1 MRSDRANPNHLLTP
15 SHHRSHTTTLYTMA
29 LCQAIAAM
37 TFPAV
42 SLGYG
47 YYLQPRIFPFTTN
60 AVSVAAFGFLLSRL
74 WLGYR
79 LALTGQYKEYNGA
92 LGHSKS
98 SSPAASPLNRSYMS
112 PTVRSSSSSSPL
124 HFPLVFPIYY
134 KYLLFLFALL
144 CLQLLLSLV
153 TPNSPV
159 SGPAVFFT
167 SMAVYILFHAAEQ
180 GLLVFLCQRSIG
192 EGAIRRSCVWA
203 ALWATCVLTI
213 VVVTASLDKQ
223 SAASSGDGGNSGP
236 FNQTY
241 IDAMANRARI
251 LGGGLLAPHNSPHT
265 LSQPPAGDVTPA
277 DEWKFG
283 SWLDV
288 SGSVLV
294 IDTDTHDMHYV
305 YLSCWLCDAIL
316 LAHYC
321 LLFVIRIRCL
331 RIMPWLSS
339 RVSAF
344 SLARFLFL
352 RRLLSLISILFFV
365 IFSSHSELTFCLNLV
380 IQAYMVS
387 YGLCMYLF
395 LVWDSGFWRKLEY
408 LANGPY
414 PAYRSLD
421 DNGRK
426 APISSASAE
435 SGGSP
440 PATPT
445 QSSSIAPLLKLPRHG
460 LTNLPPILSH
470 LVDFSELAIDSSHPL
485 AIGQEDTAVYSAVYR
500 GQAVAV
506 KRVRCDTLT
515 IELIERELSEARM
528 MSQIS
533 HRYVVR
539 FIGVCIRPPAICLVS
554 ELAEGGSLLEWIKKR
569 RREMEEE
576 EGKEW
581 QRRGG
586 RGRMRWSRTT
596 SGSHA
601 VLLEEGKDDVDE
613 GVQTD
618 SSASSASALT
628 STAID
633 LSPSFPLSTILSFA
647 LDACCALTY
656 LHSFSPPIVHRD
668 IKAGN
673 LVLCVSESSTN
684 RSDASTP
691 TSLSSPPSPLTP
703 ASSPS
708 AFYLKLIDFGES
720 RRHDGRDGQ
729 RQEKGTLHWM
739 APERMVEFPVPEH
752 VRVILGEGGG
762 GWKVDRVSEDQ
773 VRRLLMSVGVWDGV
787 GEVEV
792 WHDTSR
798 AEVDDDEEWEAIIQ
812 ATHTMRTE
820 SAAATVATVPST
832 AIGTPF
838 ALAGLPRNLSSSS
851 NSSSSS
857 SPSRLSTSSSSFLSR
872 SLFQSSASRSSEKVD
887 IYGLS
892 LLIWSMLALQPHPFH
907 LIPSFLVPYLV
918 SRGVRPALPAH
929 TPPLLRRLIHCG
941 WQPDNRKRPTAGQM
955 LERLECVQLQ
965 MAGMEVDTVALTQLQ
980 RRERANEGR
989 PLTAL
994 TLSGTVESGK
1004 KRESEKERE
1013 RGGEGAG
1020 RDLQRSRSHTPIS
1033 QRRHSA
1039 HRATP
1044 TSFGLP
1050 PLISQPSSSLPA
1062 DFMSVTVSF
1071 PAFSLPPLVPPVPV
1085 TSPPLSARSAN
1096 TPEPLPLSPPSSF
1109 RRPDASRRG
1118 SGSLPPGMEGM
1129 GTIEQEGEDDDGER
1143 KGEEDAE
1150 HTYETAEP

>member
-1 MRSDRANPNHLLTP
+1 
-15 SHHRSHTTTLYTMA
+15 MA
-29 LCQAIAAM
+29 LCQAIAGM

-42 SLGYG
+42 SLGSSQ

-60 AVSVAAFGFLLSRL
+60 VVSVATFGFLLSRL

-79 LALTGQYKEYNGA
+79 LALTGQYNEYDGGV
-92 LGHSKS
+92 LGHSKPA
-98 SSPAASPLNRSYMS
+98 SPAASPLNRSYRS
-112 PTVRSSSSSSPL
+112 PTVRSASSSSPL

-134 KYLLFLFALL
+134 KYLLFLFVLL
-144 CLQLLLSLV
+144 CLQLLLSLL

-159 SGPAVFFT
+159 SGPAVFFS

-203 ALWATCVLTI
+203 ALWATCVLTV

-223 SAASSGDGGNSGP
+223 SAASGDSGGNSGP

-251 LGGGLLAPHNSPHT
+251 LSGGLLSPHT
-265 LSQPPAGDVTPA
+265 SPRSPPQPPAGDDVTPA
-277 DEWKFG
+277 DDWRFG

-305 YLSCWLCDAIL
+305 YLSCWLCDAVL
-316 LAHYC
+316 LGYYC

-352 RRLLSLISILFFV
+352 RRLLSLISILLFV
-365 IFSSHSELTFCLNLV
+365 LFSSHSELTFCLNLLV
-380 IQAYMVS
+380 QAYMVS

-395 LVWDSGFWRKLEY
+395 LVWDSGFWRKLED

-426 APISSASAE
+426 IPTSSSASE
-435 SGGSP
+435 SSGSP

-445 QSSSIAPLLKLPRHG
+445 LSSSIAPLLKLPRQG

-554 ELAEGGSLLEWIKKR
+554 ELAEGGSLLEWITKR
-569 RREMEEE
+569 RREMIDEENR
-576 EGKEW
+576 EW

-586 RGRMRWSRTT
+586 RGRMRWSRTA

-601 VLLEEGKDDVDE
+601 VLLEDGKDDADE
-613 GVQTD
+613 GAQTD
-618 SSASSASALT
+618 SSTSSASALT

-633 LSPSFPLSTILSFA
+633 LSPSFPLSTMLSFA

-668 IKAGN
+668 IKASN
-673 LVLCVSESSTN
+673 FVLSSNTG
-684 RSDASTP
+684 RSNASTP

-708 AFYLKLIDFGES
+708 AFHCQLIDFGES

-739 APERMVEFPVPEH
+739 APERMAQFPVPEH
-752 VRVILGEGGG
+752 VRVILGEGEK

-773 VRRLLMSVGVWDGV
+773 VRRLLMSVGVWDGI

-792 WHDTSR
+792 WHESGR
-798 AEVDDDEEWEAIIQ
+798 GSVDEDEEWEAILQ
-812 ATHTMRTE
+812 ATHTMRSE
-820 SAAATVATVPST
+820 SAAASASATVQSSATGSPS
-832 AIGTPF
+832 AHS
-838 ALAGLPRNLSSSS
+838 ALPRNLSASSNSSSS

-857 SPSRLSTSSSSFLSR
+857 SPSRLSTTSSSSFLSR

-892 LLIWSMLALQPHPFH
+892 LLVWSMLALQPHPFH
-907 LIPSFLVPYLV
+907 LIPSFLVPYFV

-941 WQPDNRKRPTAGQM
+941 WQPDNRKRPTASQM

-965 MAGMEVDTVALTQLQ
+965 MAGADVDTIAFGQRQ
-980 RRERANEGR
+980 RRDRASEAR
-989 PLTAL
+989 PLTAQ
-994 TLSGTVESGK
+994 THSAATESGK
-1004 KRESEKERE
+1004 KRDRVKE
-1013 RGGEGAG
+1013 RGGDTAS
-1020 RDLQRSRSHTPIS
+1020 RDTQRSRSHTPTSS

-1039 HRATP
+1039 QRATP

-1062 DFMSVTVSF
+1062 DFMSAHPPASTSF

-1085 TSPPLSARSAN
+1085 SVTSPPHSARSPY
-1096 TPEPLPLSPPSSF
+1096 TPEPAPLPLSPPVPL
-1109 RRPDASRRG
+1109 RRPDSSRRG
-1118 SGSLPPGMEGM
+1118 SGSLPVGMESM
-1129 GTIEQEGEDDDGER
+1129 DTIEQEGEDDDSER
-1143 KGEEDAE
+1143 KGEDDVPNSPSAGKSSNRRNR
-1150 HTYETAEP
+1150 

>member
-1 MRSDRANPNHLLTP
+1 
-15 SHHRSHTTTLYTMA
+15 MA
-29 LCQAIAAM
+29 LCQAIAGM

-74 WLGYR
+74 WFGYR
-79 LALTGQYKEYNGA
+79 LALTGQYKEYNGVM
-92 LGHSKS
+92 GHSKPN
-98 SSPAASPLNRSYMS
+98 SPAASPLNRSYMS

-134 KYLLFLFALL
+134 KYLLSLFLLL
-144 CLQLLLSLV
+144 CLQLLLSLL

-159 SGPAVFFT
+159 SGPVVFFT

-203 ALWATCVLTI
+203 ALWATCVLT
-213 VVVTASLDKQ
+213 VVLVTASLDQQ
-223 SAASSGDGGNSGP
+223 SAASEANGGNSGP

-241 IDAMANRARI
+241 IDAMSNRARI
-251 LGGGLLAPHNSPHT
+251 LSGGLLSPHNSPHT
-265 LSQPPAGDVTPA
+265 PPHSATGGDVTPA
-277 DEWKFG
+277 DDWRFG

-294 IDTDTHDMHYV
+294 VDTDTHDMHYV
-305 YLSCWLCDAIL
+305 YLSCWLCDAVL
-316 LAHYC
+316 LGYYC
-321 LLFVIRIRCL
+321 LLFVIRIRWL

-352 RRLLSLISILFFV
+352 RRLLSLVSILLFV

-380 IQAYMVS
+380 NQAYMVS

-426 APISSASAE
+426 APLSSASVD
-435 SGGSP
+435 STGSP

-569 RREMEEE
+569 RREMEDE
-576 EGKEW
+576 EGREW

-596 SGSHA
+596 SGSHV
-601 VLLEEGKDDVDE
+601 VLLEDGKDDGDD
-613 GVQTD
+613 GAQTD
-618 SSASSASALT
+618 SSTSSASTLT
-628 STAID
+628 TAAID
-633 LSPSFPLSTILSFA
+633 LSSSFPLATILSFA

-668 IKAGN
+668 VKASN
-673 LVLCVSESSTN
+673 FVLSSN
-684 RSDASTP
+684 AARSHASTP
-691 TSLSSPPSPLTP
+691 TSLSLSSPPSPVTP

-708 AFYLKLIDFGES
+708 AFHLQLIDFGES

-762 GWKVDRVSEDQ
+762 GWKVDRVSADQ
-773 VRRLLMSVGVWDGV
+773 VRRLLMSVGVWDGL

-792 WHDTSR
+792 WQESGRGD
-798 AEVDDDEEWEAIIQ
+798 VDEDEEWEAIIQ
-812 ATHTMRTE
+812 ATHTMRSE
-820 SAAATVATVPST
+820 SAAASAAPTVPSS
-832 AIGTPF
+832 AIGSPS
-838 ALAGLPRNLSSSS
+838 AAAALPRNLSSSS

-857 SPSRLSTSSSSFLSR
+857 SPSRLSSSSSSFLSR
-872 SLFQSSASRSSEKVD
+872 SLFHSSASRSTEKVD

-918 SRGVRPALPAH
+918 SRGVRPVLPGH
-929 TPPLLRRLIHCG
+929 TPPLLRRLIDCG
-941 WQPDNRKRPTAGQM
+941 WQPDNRKRPTASQM

-965 MAGMEVDTVALTQLQ
+965 MAGNNVDTVAHTQLQ
-980 RRERANEGR
+980 RRQRANEAR
-989 PLTAL
+989 PLTVQTHGSTA
-994 TLSGTVESGK
+994 ESGK
-1004 KRESEKERE
+1004 KRERERERE
-1013 RGGEGAG
+1013 RGGMEGTS
-1020 RDLQRSRSHTPIS
+1020 RDIQRSRSHTPNN

-1044 TSFGLP
+1044 SSFGLP

-1062 DFMSVTVSF
+1062 DFMSAHPSAPISF
-1071 PAFSLPPLVPPVPV
+1071 PAFSLPPLLPPLPLPLPVPV
-1085 TSPPLSARSAN
+1085 ASPPLSARSSN
-1096 TPEPLPLSPPSSF
+1096 TPEPLPVSPSTF
-1109 RRPDASRRG
+1109 RRPDALRRG
-1118 SGSLPPGMEGM
+1118 SGSLPVGMESM
-1129 GTIEQEGEDDDGER
+1129 DTIEQEGEDEETER
-1143 KGEEDAE
+1143 KGEE
-1150 HTYETAEP
+1150 HVQNT

>member
-1 MRSDRANPNHLLTP
+1 
-15 SHHRSHTTTLYTMA
+15 MA
-29 LCQAIAAM
+29 LCQAIAGM

-42 SLGYG
+42 PLGYG
-47 YYLQPRIFPFTTN
+47 YFLQPRIFPFTTN
-60 AVSVAAFGFLLSRL
+60 AVSVATFGFLLSRL

-92 LGHSKS
+92 LGHSKPT
-98 SSPAASPLNRSYMS
+98 SPAASPLNRSYMS

-134 KYLLFLFALL
+134 KYLLSLFVLL

-203 ALWATCVLTI
+203 ALWATCVLT
-213 VVVTASLDKQ
+213 VVIVTASFDKQ
-223 SAASSGDGGNSGP
+223 SAVSGGDGGNSGP

-241 IDAMANRARI
+241 IDAMTNRARI
-251 LGGGLLAPHNSPHT
+251 LSGGLLAPPTASH
-265 LSQPPAGDVTPA
+265 QPPQERPIDDDVPPA
-277 DEWKFG
+277 DEWRFG

-305 YLSCWLCDAIL
+305 YLSCWLCDAVL
-316 LAHYC
+316 LGYYC

-331 RIMPWLSS
+331 RIMPWLMS

-352 RRLLSLISILFFV
+352 RRLLSLISILLFV
-365 IFSSHSELTFCLNLV
+365 VFSSHSELTFCLNLL

-426 APISSASAE
+426 ATISASSADSN
-435 SGGSP
+435 GSP

-569 RREMEEE
+569 RREMEDE
-576 EGKEW
+576 EGREW

-586 RGRMRWSRTT
+586 RGRLRWSRTS

-601 VLLEEGKDDVDE
+601 VLLDDGKEEGKEDGGE
-613 GVQTD
+613 GAQTD
-618 SSASSASALT
+618 SAVPSTSALT
-628 STAID
+628 TAAID
-633 LSPSFPLSTILSFA
+633 LSQSFPLSIMLSFA

-668 IKAGN
+668 VKN
-673 LVLCVSESSTN
+673 SNFVLSSTA
-684 RSDASTP
+684 RSNASTP
-691 TSLSSPPSPLTP
+691 ASLSCPPSPLTP
-703 ASSPS
+703 SSSPS
-708 AFYLKLIDFGES
+708 AFHLMLIDFGES

-752 VRVILGEGGG
+752 VRVILGEGDG
-762 GWKVDRVSEDQ
+762 GWKVGRVSEDQ
-773 VRRLLMSVGVWDGV
+773 VRRLLMSVGVWDGL
-787 GEVEV
+787 GEVEL
-792 WHDTSR
+792 WQESKAD
-798 AEVDDDEEWEAIIQ
+798 VDEDEEWEAIIQ
-812 ATHTMRTE
+812 ATHTMRSE
-820 SAAATVATVPST
+820 SAAATAASTVPSS
-832 AIGTPF
+832 AIGSPS
-838 ALAGLPRNLSSSS
+838 AQQALPRNLSSSS
-851 NSSSSS
+851 NSSSNS

-892 LLIWSMLALQPHPFH
+892 LLVWSMLALQPHPFH

-941 WQPDNRKRPTAGQM
+941 WQPDNRKRPTAAQM

-965 MAGMEVDTVALTQLQ
+965 MAGTDVDTVALSQLQ
-980 RRERANEGR
+980 RRERASEAR
-989 PLTAL
+989 PLTAP
-994 TLSGTVESGK
+994 TLGSTAESGK
-1004 KRESEKERE
+1004 KRDREGDKEHAVD
-1013 RGGEGAG
+1013 GKG
-1020 RDLQRSRSHTPIS
+1020 RDIQRSRSHTPNS

-1039 HRATP
+1039 QRATP

-1050 PLISQPSSSLPA
+1050 PLITQPSSSLPA
-1062 DFMSVTVSF
+1062 DFMSPQPSVSF
-1071 PAFSLPPLVPPVPV
+1071 PAFSLPPLVPMSA
-1085 TSPPLSARSAN
+1085 TSPPPSARSVH
-1096 TPEPLPLSPPSSF
+1096 TPVQSPLPTSPSTL
-1109 RRPDASRRG
+1109 RRPDSSRRG
-1118 SGSLPPGMEGM
+1118 SGSLPVGMESM
-1129 GTIEQEGEDDDGER
+1129 GTIEQEGDDEDSER
-1143 KGEEDAE
+1143 KGEEDVEVGFE
-1150 HTYETAEP
+1150 HISTS

>member
-1 MRSDRANPNHLLTP
+1 
-15 SHHRSHTTTLYTMA
+15 MA
-29 LCQAIAAM
+29 LCQAIAGM

-47 YYLQPRIFPFTTN
+47 YSLQPRIFPFTTN

-79 LALTGQYKEYNGA
+79 LALTGQYHEYNGV
-92 LGHSKS
+92 LGQSKPA
-98 SSPAASPLNRSYMS
+98 SPAASPLNRSYMS
-112 PTVRSSSSSSPL
+112 PTVRSSSSSPL

-134 KYLLFLFALL
+134 KYLLSLFVLL
-144 CLQLLLSLV
+144 CLQLLLSLI

-192 EGAIRRSCVWA
+192 EGAIRRSCVWGG
-203 ALWATCVLTI
+203 LWAICVLTV

-223 SAASSGDGGNSGP
+223 SAVSEADGGTNGP
-236 FNQTY
+236 YNQTY

-251 LGGGLLAPHNSPHT
+251 LSGGLLAPPSSPHSP
-265 LSQPPAGDVTPA
+265 LQPPIGDNVTPA
-277 DEWKFG
+277 DNWRFG

-294 IDTDTHDMHYV
+294 IDTDTRDMHYV
-305 YLSCWLCDAIL
+305 YLSCWLCDAVL
-316 LAHYC
+316 LGYYC

-352 RRLLSLISILFFV
+352 RRLMSLVSILLFV
-365 IFSSHSELTFCLNLV
+365 VFSSHSELTFCLNLL

-426 APISSASAE
+426 APTSSSADSN
-435 SGGSP
+435 SSP

-569 RREMEEE
+569 RKEMEEE
-576 EGKEW
+576 EGREW

-586 RGRMRWSRTT
+586 RGRMRWSRTA

-601 VLLEEGKDDVDE
+601 VLLEDGKEDGDE
-613 GVQTD
+613 GAQTD
-618 SSASSASALT
+618 SSTSSASALT

-633 LSPSFPLSTILSFA
+633 LSSSFPLSIIFSFA

-656 LHSFSPPIVHRD
+656 LHSFAPPIVHRD
-668 IKAGN
+668 IKNSNFVLASNAGHSN
-673 LVLCVSESSTN
+673 
-684 RSDASTP
+684 ASTP
-691 TSLSSPPSPLTP
+691 ISLSNPPSPLTP

-708 AFYLKLIDFGES
+708 AFHLALIDFGES

-739 APERMVEFPVPEH
+739 APERMLEFPVPEH
-752 VRVILGEGGG
+752 VRVILGEGAG
-762 GWKVDRVSEDQ
+762 GWKVERVSEDQ
-773 VRRLLMSVGVWDGV
+773 VRRLLMSVGVWDGM

-792 WHDTSR
+792 WLESSR
-798 AEVDDDEEWEAIIQ
+798 GDVDDDEEWEAIIQ
-812 ATHTMRTE
+812 ATYTMRSE
-820 SAAATVATVPST
+820 SAAASATATVPSS
-832 AIGTPF
+832 AIGSPS
-838 ALAGLPRNLSSSS
+838 ANVALPRNLSSSS

-857 SPSRLSTSSSSFLSR
+857 SPTRLSSSSSSFLSR

-907 LIPSFLVPYLV
+907 VIPSFLVPYLV

-929 TPPLLRRLIHCG
+929 TPPLLRRLVHCG
-941 WQPDNRKRPTAGQM
+941 WQPDNRKRPTASQM

-965 MAGMEVDTVALTQLQ
+965 MAGNEVDAVAHSQQL
-980 RRERANEGR
+980 RRERANDAR
-989 PLTAL
+989 PLTAS
-994 TLSGTVESGK
+994 TQSGTVESGK
-1004 KRESEKERE
+1004 KRDRDRERE
-1013 RGGEGAG
+1013 RGGDGAG
-1020 RDLQRSRSHTPIS
+1020 RDTQRSRSHTPTTS

-1039 HRATP
+1039 QRATP

-1062 DFMSVTVSF
+1062 DFMSAHPSAPLSF
-1071 PAFSLPPLVPPVPV
+1071 PAFSLPPLMQPVPV
-1085 TSPPLSARSAN
+1085 TSPPQSARSAN
-1096 TPEPLPLSPPSSF
+1096 TPSPLPLSPPTTF
-1109 RRPDASRRG
+1109 RRPDGSRRG
-1118 SGSLPPGMEGM
+1118 SGTLPLGMENM
-1129 GTIEQEGEDDDGER
+1129 GTIEQEGEDDDSEQ
-1143 KGEEDAE
+1143 KGEEEVEAIHPILE
-1150 HTYETAEP
+1150 S